1 MISKKRVVLQISNI
15 IALVIT
21 IIMNFLSGIGLINNK
36 AVGEVSD
43 DYPNL
48 FTPAGFT
55 FSIWSIIYLFLI
67 LYVIYQA
74 KDLFK
79 TEKENMPFNEQISVF
94 FVLSCVFN
102 SIWIVIWVYELIL
115 LSLIIII
122 LLLLDL
128 IIIYLRLNIARKEV
142 DSKVKILVWIP
153 FSLYLGWITIAT
165 IANTTV
171 FLVSI
176 NWDGFGISPF
186 IWVVIILVIALILT
200 LTVLFTRKDMIYP
213 LVTIWALFGIT
224 AARLGQSLELAIFAV
239 ILALIIAATLIGF
252 IIWRKFIVMNKNSL
266 S

>member
-1 MISKKRVVLQISNI
+1 MINSNKKVILQVSNI

-21 IIMNFLSGIGLINNK
+21 IIMNFLSGIGLFTDK
-36 AVGEVSD
+36 SVGEVSD

-55 FSIWSIIYLFLI
+55 FSICIIIYLFLI

-74 KDLFK
+74 KDAFK
-79 TEKENMPFNEQISVF
+79 TEKENMEFIEQISIF
-94 FVLSCVFN
+94 FILSCVFN

-122 LLLLDL
+122 LLLLVL
-128 IIIYLRLNIARKEV
+128 IIIYLHLNIAREEV
-142 DSKVKILVWIP
+142 DLKVKILVWIP

-171 FLVSI
+171 FLVAI

-186 IWVVIILVIALILT
+186 VWTVIILIVALALT
-200 LTVLFTRKDMIYP
+200 LTVVYTRKDLVYP
-213 LVTIWALFGIT
+213 LVTVWALIGIIFRRIT
-224 AARLGQSLELAIFAV
+224 QAYEVAIVAIIIEL
-239 ILALIIAATLIGF
+239 ILVGNLLVF
-252 IIWRKFIVMNKNSL
+252 IIKEKLRSD
-266 S
+266 